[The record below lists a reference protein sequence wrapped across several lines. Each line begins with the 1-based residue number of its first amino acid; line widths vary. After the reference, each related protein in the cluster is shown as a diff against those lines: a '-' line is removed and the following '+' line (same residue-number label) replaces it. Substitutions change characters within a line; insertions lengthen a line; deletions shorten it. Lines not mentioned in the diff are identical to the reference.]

1 MKSDEIQK
9 EEELERA
16 RIRAR
21 REEEKNR
28 AGKGCIGCLGFFII
42 LAIIGG
48 IITNLDSNKSSD
60 NKSEQPSTEQIK
72 SKASN
77 EAILLTQLQKSF
89 DGVADVSFSSSK
101 KMFTITPTDS
111 DFKTAI
117 LAMLSGTVTKD
128 DWNDM
133 TENIRTM
140 SQAMQEK
147 YGSGYVI
154 SVLNPEN
161 TENTL
166 LMVKDGNVTYNFA
179 DKL

>member
-1 MKSDEIQK
+1 M
-9 EEELERA
+9 
-16 RIRAR
+16 
-21 REEEKNR
+21 
-28 AGKGCIGCLGFFII
+28 
-42 LAIIGG
+42 AIIGG
-48 IITNLDSNKSSD
+48 IITNLDSNKSTE

-89 DGVADVSFSSSK
+89 EGVADVSFSNSK

>member
-1 MKSDEIQK
+1 M
-9 EEELERA
+9 
-16 RIRAR
+16 
-21 REEEKNR
+21 
-28 AGKGCIGCLGFFII
+28 
-42 LAIIGG
+42 AIIGG
-48 IITNLDSNKSSD
+48 IITNLDSNKSSE

-89 DGVADVSFSSSK
+89 EGVADVSFSSSK

>member
-48 IITNLDSNKSSD
+48 IITNLDSNKSSE
-60 NKSEQPSTEQIK
+60 NKSEQP
-72 SKASN
+72 SN

-89 DGVADVSFSSSK
+89 EGVADVSFSSSK

>member
-1 MKSDEIQK
+1 M
-9 EEELERA
+9 
-16 RIRAR
+16 
-21 REEEKNR
+21 
-28 AGKGCIGCLGFFII
+28 
-42 LAIIGG
+42 
-48 IITNLDSNKSSD
+48 
-60 NKSEQPSTEQIK
+60 
-72 SKASN
+72 
-77 EAILLTQLQKSF
+77 
-89 DGVADVSFSSSK
+89 ADVSFPSSK

>member
-48 IITNLDSNKSSD
+48 IITNLDSNKSSE

-77 EAILLTQLQKSF
+77 EAILLTQLQRVLKEWLMF
-89 DGVADVSFSSSK
+89 LFQAVK
-101 KMFTITPTDS
+101 KC
-111 DFKTAI
+111 
-117 LAMLSGTVTKD
+117 
-128 DWNDM
+128 
-133 TENIRTM
+133 
-140 SQAMQEK
+140 
-147 YGSGYVI
+147 
-154 SVLNPEN
+154 
-161 TENTL
+161 L
-166 LMVKDGNVTYNFA
+166 L
-179 DKL
+179 

>member
-1 MKSDEIQK
+1 M
-9 EEELERA
+9 
-16 RIRAR
+16 
-21 REEEKNR
+21 
-28 AGKGCIGCLGFFII
+28 
-42 LAIIGG
+42 AIIGG
-48 IITNLDSNKSSD
+48 IITNLDSNKSSE

-89 DGVADVSFSSSK
+89 EGVADVSFQAV